1 MALILFDLDKE
12 RERERERER
21 EILLAM
27 PLHVSRVTHAWAIC
41 GQLNISEYL
50 DSCLPTIV
58 DTITF
63 MGNNGNM
70 KNFEPLKLVNKAYSY
85 DYYDYYYG
93 SLKVLRDFLNSSK
106 AS

>member
-12 RERERERER
+12 RGR

-27 PLHVSRVTHAWAIC
+27 PLHVSRVTHACAIC

-50 DSCLPTIV
+50 DSCLPTIM

-63 MGNNGNM
+63 MGNNENI
-70 KNFEPLKLVNKAYSY
+70 KNVGPSKLVNKLWFSP
-85 DYYDYYYG
+85 
-93 SLKVLRDFLNSSK
+93 
-106 AS
+106 

>member
-1 MALILFDLDKE
+1 MALILFDLDK
-12 RERERERER
+12 ERER

-27 PLHVSRVTHAWAIC
+27 PLHVSRVTHACAIC

-63 MGNNGNM
+63 MGNNGNI
-70 KNFEPLKLVNKAYSY
+70 KNVEPLKLVNKAYSY
-85 DYYDYYYG
+85 YYCDYYYG
-93 SLKVLRDFLNSSK
+93 SLKVLRDF
-106 AS
+106 